1 MLGCIMVRLGYMA
14 DISFVALMSIA
25 VFLVVLVLVYIT
37 QLVSLTATC
46 VVLLLPYDTL
56 CITDCSLYKYNIEI

>member
-46 VVLLLPYDTL
+46 VVLLLPYDT
-56 CITDCSLYKYNIEI
+56 